1 MDLSYLTFNQLELG
15 QQVDEWERS
24 YIHHHLLEKI
34 EKRISKVLKVH
45 EPMEESLEETI
56 NLDVTNTNLDFNI
69 CKKLLENKEI
79 DQEGLVNIYN
89 HAYNEFIG

>member
-45 EPMEESLEETI
+45 EPMKESLEDTI
-56 NLDVTNTNLDFNI
+56 NLDFNI